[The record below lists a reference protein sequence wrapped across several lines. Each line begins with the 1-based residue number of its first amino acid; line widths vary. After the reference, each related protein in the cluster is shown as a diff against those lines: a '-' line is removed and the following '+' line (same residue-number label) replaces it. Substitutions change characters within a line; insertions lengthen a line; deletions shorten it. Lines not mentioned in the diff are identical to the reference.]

1 MVTDCMK
8 RIITVVLFIILCLSL
23 ISCNKLEIP
32 TDITEHKNTNNEE
45 NSESETLSPE
55 ELKRSKEMAIPLVK
69 DYRIVF
75 PKKSISYIEYRH
87 PIAID
92 TGEKFPTY
100 TSVPGEVFV
109 FRRQEKITEIISFF
123 EDITLKYAPG
133 MLSSTQNAE
142 HYEIH
147 FTDGTW
153 IGFSICQRTIYGGY
167 LDNEGKDQYWYYW
180 IAPENDMEKLKS
192 IICK

>member
-1 MVTDCMK
+1 MK
-8 RIITVVLFIILCLSL
+8 RIISVVLCVILCISL
-23 ISCNKLEIP
+23 MSCNKSEAP
-32 TDITEHKNTNNEE
+32 KDVTEHKNTNYEE
-45 NSESETLSPE
+45 SSASETLSPE
-55 ELKRSKEMAIPLVK
+55 ELKRSKKMAIPLVK
-69 DYRIVF
+69 DYRIVV

-87 PIAID
+87 PIAKD

-109 FRRQEKITEIISFF
+109 FRRQEKIAEIISFF
-123 EDITLKYAPG
+123 ENVTLKYAPG
-133 MLSSTQNAE
+133 MLSSTKNAE

-153 IGFSICQRTIYGGY
+153 VGFSICQKTLYGVY
-167 LDNEGKDQYWYYW
+167 WDKEGKEQLWHYW